1 MKMVVFDIDDILAD
15 YTGCFLEY
23 VRKMTDKT
31 FGDTLE
37 AKEILGRMKYAEIK
51 RAYRAYGKKRDL
63 SLMDDSAPKLISKL
77 KKEGFEVAMVS
88 SRPVEEHSRI
98 YNDTFIWLAEK
109 GFDFDYLLFSRH
121 KHLLIFRAFRD
132 YERCYII
139 EDDIF
144 YARKIAEFSSF
155 IVFWI
160 ANATE
165 FQETSFPEGNIRWVN
180 SLDNPLERIVNR
192 ILEEDNDSKTC

>member
-1 MKMVVFDIDDILAD
+1 MNVVVFDIDDILAD

-23 VRKMTDKT
+23 VKKRTGKE

-37 AKEILGRMKYAEIK
+37 AKEILGRTEYARLKEV
-51 RAYRAYGKKRDL
+51 YRASGMKRDL
-63 SLMDDSAPKLISKL
+63 KLLNDTAPKLISRL

-98 YNDTFIWLAEK
+98 YNDTFIWLVEG
-109 GFDFDYLLFSRH
+109 GFDFDYLLFSKQ

-132 YERCYII
+132 CEKVYVI

-144 YARKIAEFSSF
+144 YARKIAEFSKF

-160 ANATE
+160 ASLVELQKTCLSE
-165 FQETSFPEGNIRWVN
+165 ENIRWIN
-180 SLDNPLERIVNR
+180 SLGNPLQTIVDK
-192 ILEEDNDSKTC
+192 IIMEENE